1 MPLTD
6 IITPQWVKDRYLVGV
21 NLTTPDGTAFP
32 DEMFEIAIENAIE
45 VVEDDID
52 IVFDA
57 ESVVGEKQDTFS
69 NVNNFPN
76 FAPIRL
82 RKRPIREITALE
94 AKWGQNGVLE
104 VPLSWCNLDNDTGGM
119 SLTGQLTVIPTQQQL
134 QATSYGLTFWPWA
147 NNAPLWWRI
156 SYEAGWA
163 DPADVPKAFL
173 NVIGL
178 QAAIFVLAQAGDLVT
193 GLPGVSNKSTSIDGM
208 STSLSAMG
216 GGQLSGFGA
225 RQATYQKQFE
235 MAMYGLKRK
244 YLVRE
249 MAAL

>member
-21 NLTTPDGTAFP
+21 NLTTPEGTAFP
-32 DEMFEIAIENAIE
+32 DEMFEIAIDSAIE
-45 VVEDDID
+45 MVEDDID

-57 ESVVGEKQDTFS
+57 TSVVDEKQDTFS
-69 NVNNFPN
+69 NINNYPN

-82 RKRPIREITALE
+82 RKRPIREITAIE
-94 AKWGQNGVLE
+94 AKWGQNSVLE
-104 VPLSWCNLDNDTGGM
+104 VPLSWGNLDNDGL
-119 SLTGQLTVIPTQQQL
+119 SLTGQLTIIPTQQQL

-163 DPADVPKAFL
+163 DPEDVPKAFL
-173 NVIGL
+173 NAIGL

-216 GGQLSGFGA
+216 GFGA

-235 MAMYGLKRK
+235 MVMFGLKRK